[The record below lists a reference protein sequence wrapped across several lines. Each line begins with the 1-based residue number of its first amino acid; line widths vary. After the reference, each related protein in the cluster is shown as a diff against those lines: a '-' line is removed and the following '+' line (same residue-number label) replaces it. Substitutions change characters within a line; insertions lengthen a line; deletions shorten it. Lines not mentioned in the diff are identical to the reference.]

1 MNKNNNNKENNN
13 NQKSNF
19 TNFTRKDGYS
29 KITEQSVAPYN
40 FVPLPANA
48 KVISKDIKELQ
59 SHGEIN
65 KKKNSGYIEYEIEN
79 ITPLIIGKGKEDKN
93 DKNVYFFKN
102 DKGEYTI
109 PGSTIR
115 GLLRNNASILSFS
128 NVSEDIEDGRFY
140 FRSFGID
147 KLGRDYK
154 ERIELKTKPVNGEQM
169 LMPHRVKTGYIYIKS
184 QSEYELI
191 PSKKINGLP
200 YLVIKEQYLRR
211 IAPKDLPINYMYT
224 EEIDELIKNKDKYS
238 LTKAEKDLPED
249 KKKKIAREKQYK
261 KANFLKDI
269 KNRNF
274 RLSAKPLKVSYEISG
289 ARTISKIGHI
299 GEFKNEGFLLTS
311 NYISK
316 KLVHYIIPC
325 EKDTNLTPV
334 VFKKGEEN
342 YKYIEYYNDDLV
354 RTKKARIEE
363 GGKIILQKNY
373 EYYGLPSKVGYENGK
388 PIFYG
393 EYKGNYFFG
402 FTPYLRV
409 PYDNN
414 LKNGIN
420 DNYKNLNGFSYIDK
434 LFGFASKENNYKG
447 LLSFEDCIYE
457 NSQTPKF
464 SKTYNVILGE
474 PHPTSYNLYL
484 KQDINGDKKEII
496 NYNDSFEIRGIKQ
509 YWIKNYV
516 TESEIKENSKVDSI
530 LHPIDKGSSFKGK
543 IHFTNL
549 SNEELGLLLWALKVE
564 NNAHENIGMGKPFGF
579 GHIVIKGINLKL
591 EDYENKYLSMSVNCF
606 KDGNKEKFIEAYK
619 KSLGDKI
626 NSKPI
631 KDFILIKTNVIEE
644 KDKNKFRYMEIEFID
659 NNNKNNEFTK
669 FEPLPNIS
677 EQIEILS
684 GKKIIEKKETTTTN
698 NKKNNSYNNKKDNKF
713 GKGSNNNNKS
723 SKSSNKKGNKR
734 VYEDEDNGNNAMA
747 EAYKKAQDNKK
758 KKEL

>member
-1 MNKNNNNKENNN
+1 MNKNNNFNNRNN

-19 TNFTRKDGYS
+19 TRKDGYS
-29 KITEQSVAPYN
+29 IIKDQSVAPYN
-40 FVPLPANA
+40 FVPLPINA
-48 KVISKDIKELQ
+48 KVIAQNTKELQ
-59 SHGEIN
+59 NHGEIN
-65 KKKNSGYIEYEIEN
+65 KEKNSGYIEYEIEN
-79 ITPLIIGKGKEDKN
+79 ITPLIIGKGKEKKGFKDNKEEKKE

-102 DKGEYTI
+102 NKGEYTI

-115 GLLRNNASILSFS
+115 GLLRNNMAILSFS

-154 ERIELKTKPVNGEQM
+154 ERIDLKTKPVNGEQM
-169 LMPHRVKTGYIYIKS
+169 LMPHGVKTGYMYRKS

-191 PSKKINGLP
+191 PSKKINGLS

-224 EEIDELIKNKDKYS
+224 KEIDELIKNKDKYS
-238 LTKAEKDLPED
+238 LTKAEKDLPKE
-249 KKKKIAREKQYK
+249 KKRDIERNKQFK
-261 KANFLKDI
+261 KANFLKGI
-269 KNRNF
+269 RNENF
-274 RLSAKPLKVSYEISG
+274 KLSAKPLKVSYEISG
-289 ARTISKIGHI
+289 ARTVSKIGHP

-311 NYISK
+311 NHIAK
-316 KLVHYIIPC
+316 KLVHYIIPW
-325 EKDTNLTPV
+325 EEDTNLTPII
-334 VFKKGEEN
+334 FKKGEEN

-354 RTKKARIEE
+354 RTKKAKIEE
-363 GGKIILQKNY
+363 GGKITTQKDY
-373 EYYGLPSKVGYENGK
+373 EYYGLPSKIGYENGK

-393 EYKGNYFFG
+393 EYKGSYYFG

-414 LKNGIN
+414 IKQGIN
-420 DNYKNLNGFSYIDK
+420 NNYKNIKGFSYIDK

-457 NSQTPKF
+457 GPKEPKF

-516 TESEIKENSKVDSI
+516 TESEVKANSKVDSI

-549 SNEELGLLLWALKVE
+549 TDEELGLLLWALKVDK
-564 NNAHENIGMGKPFGF
+564 NAHENIGMGKPFGF
-579 GHIVIKGINLKL
+579 GHIVIKGINLNL

-606 KDGNKEKFIEAYK
+606 KAGDKEKFIEAYK

-626 NSKPI
+626 NLKPI
-631 KDFILIKTNVIEE
+631 KDFILIKTNIIEE

-659 NNNKNNEFTK
+659 NNKKNNEFTK

-698 NKKNNSYNNKKDNKF
+698 NKKNSYSNKF
-713 GKGSNNNNKS
+713 SKGNNNNN
-723 SKSSNKKGNKR
+723 KSSNKKGNEKFY
-734 VYEDEDNGNNAMA
+734 VDKDN
-747 EAYKKAQDNKK
+747 DNFVDNPFAKLK
-758 KKEL
+758 GKIK

>member
-1 MNKNNNNKENNN
+1 MNRNSNFNKRNNNNT
-13 NQKSNF
+13 KS
-19 TNFTRKDGYS
+19 NFTRKDGYS
-29 KITEQSVAPYN
+29 VIKDQSSAPYN
-40 FVPLPANA
+40 FVSLPANA
-48 KVISKDIKELQ
+48 KVIANNTKELQ

-79 ITPLIIGKGKEDKN
+79 ITPLIIGKGKENRN

-102 DKGEYTI
+102 DKGQYTI

-115 GLLRNNASILSFS
+115 GLLRNNMAILSFS

-140 FRSFGID
+140 FRTFGVD
-147 KLGRDYK
+147 KLVDDYK
-154 ERIELKTKPVNGEQM
+154 ERIDLKTKPVNGEQM
-169 LMPHRVKTGYIYIKS
+169 LMPHRVKTGYIYKKS

-191 PSKKINGLP
+191 SSKKINGLP

-224 EEIDELIKNKDKYS
+224 EKIDELIKNKDKYS
-238 LTKAEKDLPED
+238 LTEAEKDLPKD
-249 KKKKIAREKQYK
+249 KKKDIEKDKQK
-261 KANFLKDI
+261 AKANFLRTI
-269 KNRNF
+269 KNRSF
-274 RLSAKPLKVSYEISG
+274 KLSAKPLKVSYEISG
-289 ARTISKIGHI
+289 ARTVSKIGHL
-299 GEFKNEGFLLTS
+299 GDFKNEGFLLTS

-325 EKDTNLTPV
+325 EEDANLTPV

-342 YKYIEYYNDDLV
+342 YKYIEYYNDDIV

-363 GGKIILQKNY
+363 GGQIKLQKDF
-373 EYYGLPSKVGYENGK
+373 EYYGLPSDVGYENGK

-393 EYKGNYFFG
+393 EYKGSYYFG

-414 LKNGIN
+414 IKQGIN
-420 DNYKNLNGFSYIDK
+420 DKYKNINGFSYVDK

-457 NSQTPKF
+457 GSQKPNFTR
-464 SKTYNVILGE
+464 TYNVILGE

-516 TESEIKENSKVDSI
+516 TESEIKPNSKVDSI
-530 LHPIDKGSSFKGK
+530 LHPIDKGSSFRGK
-543 IHFTNL
+543 IHFSNL
-549 SNEELGLLLWALKVE
+549 TDEELGLLLWALKVDK
-564 NNAHENIGMGKPFGF
+564 NAHENIGMGKPFGF

>member
-1 MNKNNNNKENNN
+1 MNKNNNYNRENHNNK
-13 NQKSNF
+13 KSNF

-29 KITEQSVAPYN
+29 LITEQSVAPYN

-48 KVISKDIKELQ
+48 KVITKDIKELQ

-79 ITPLIIGKGKEDKN
+79 ITPLIIGKGKEDRN

-102 DKGEYTI
+102 DKGQYTI

-169 LMPHRVKTGYIYIKS
+169 LMPHRVKTGYIYKKS

-224 EEIDELIKNKDKYS
+224 EKIDELIKNKDKYS
-238 LTKAEKDLPED
+238 LTEAEKKLSED
-249 KKKKIAREKQYK
+249 KKKKIEREKQK
-261 KANFLKDI
+261 EKGRFLSTI
-269 KNRNF
+269 KNKKF
-274 RLSAKPLKVSYEISG
+274 KLSAMPLKVSYEISG
-289 ARTISKIGHI
+289 ARTINKIGHP

-325 EKDTNLTPV
+325 EEDANLTPIA
-334 VFKKGEEN
+334 FKKGEEK

-354 RTKKARIEE
+354 RTKKASIEE
-363 GGKIILQKNY
+363 GGKIKLQKDY
-373 EYYGLPSKVGYENGK
+373 EYYGLPSNVGYENGK

-414 LKNGIN
+414 LKYGIS
-420 DNYKNLNGFSYIDK
+420 DNYKNLKGFSYIDK

-457 NSQTPKF
+457 GPQTPKF
-464 SKTYNVILGE
+464 SKSYNVILGE

-484 KQDINGDKKEII
+484 KQDINGHKKEIT

-543 IHFTNL
+543 IHFNNL
-549 SNEELGLLLWALKVE
+549 TDEELGLLLWALKVE

-591 EDYENKYLSMSVNCF
+591 EDYEDKYLSMSVNCF
-606 KDGNKEKFIEAYK
+606 KDGDKEKFIEAYK

-631 KDFILIKTNVIEE
+631 KDFILIKTNIIDE
-644 KDKNKFRYMEIEFID
+644 KDKNKFRYMEIEFRD
-659 NNNKNNEFTK
+659 NEGKHNEFIM

-677 EQIEILS
+677 EQVEILS
-684 GKKIIEKKETTTTN
+684 GKKIIKKKETN
-698 NKKNNSYNNKKDNKF
+698 NNSYNSKK
-713 GKGSNNNNKS
+713 
-723 SKSSNKKGNKR
+723 R
-734 VYEDEDNGNNAMA
+734 W
-747 EAYKKAQDNKK
+747 
-758 KKEL
+758 

>member
-325 EKDTNLTPV
+325 EEDTNLTPIA
-334 VFKKGEEN
+334 FKKGEEK

-591 EDYENKYLSMSVNCF
+591 EDYEDKYLSMSINCF
-606 KDGNKEKFIEAYK
+606 KDGDKEEFIEAYK

-626 NSKPI
+626 NSKTI
-631 KDFILIKTNVIEE
+631 KDFILIKTNIIEE
-644 KDKNKFRYMEIEFID
+644 KDKNKFRYMEIEFRD
-659 NNNKNNEFTK
+659 DSNKRINEFTL

-684 GKKIIEKKETTTTN
+684 GKKIIKKKETTN
-698 NKKNNSYNNKKDNKF
+698 NNNRNNYNNKGKSNKNYYKDKDNDNFVENPFAKLK
-713 GKGSNNNNKS
+713 GKI
-723 SKSSNKKGNKR
+723 SK
-734 VYEDEDNGNNAMA
+734 
-747 EAYKKAQDNKK
+747 
-758 KKEL
+758 

>member
-1 MNKNNNNKENNN
+1 MNRNSNFNKRNNNNT
-13 NQKSNF
+13 KS
-19 TNFTRKDGYS
+19 NFTRKDGYS
-29 KITEQSVAPYN
+29 VIKDQSSAPYN
-40 FVPLPANA
+40 FVSLPTNA
-48 KVISKDIKELQ
+48 KVIANNTKELQ

-79 ITPLIIGKGKEDKN
+79 ITPLIIGKGKENRN

-102 DKGEYTI
+102 DKGQYTI

-115 GLLRNNASILSFS
+115 GLLRNNMAILSFS

-140 FRSFGID
+140 FRSFGKD
-147 KLGRDYK
+147 KLATDYK
-154 ERIELKTKPVNGEQM
+154 ERLDIDTKTVHGEQM
-169 LMPHRVKTGYIYIKS
+169 LMPHGVKTGYIYKKS

-191 PSKKINGLP
+191 PSKKIEEFP

-224 EEIDELIKNKDKYS
+224 EKIDELIKNKDKYS
-238 LTKAEKDLPED
+238 LTEAEKALPED
-249 KKKKIAREKQYK
+249 KKKKIQGQKQKEKSD
-261 KANFLKDI
+261 FLKRKDV
-269 KNRNF
+269 KNWNF
-274 RLSAKPLKVSYEISG
+274 KLSAKPLKVSYEISG
-289 ARTISKIGHI
+289 ARTVSKIGHP
-299 GEFKNEGFLLTS
+299 GDFKNEGFLLTS

-354 RTKKARIEE
+354 RTKKAIIEE
-363 GGKIILQKNY
+363 SGKITLQKDF
-373 EYYGLPSKVGYENGK
+373 EYYGLPSDVGYENGK

-393 EYKGNYFFG
+393 EYKGSYYFG

-414 LKNGIN
+414 IKQGIN
-420 DNYKNLNGFSYIDK
+420 DKYKNINGFSYVDK

-457 NSQTPKF
+457 GSQKPNFTR
-464 SKTYNVILGE
+464 TYNVILGE

-516 TESEIKENSKVDSI
+516 TESEIKPNSKVDSI
-530 LHPIDKGSSFKGK
+530 LHPIDKGSSFRGK
-543 IHFTNL
+543 IHFSNL
-549 SNEELGLLLWALKVE
+549 TDEEIGLLLWALKVE
-564 NNAHENIGMGKPFGF
+564 ENAHENIGMGKPFGF

-659 NNNKNNEFTK
+659 NNKKDNEFTK

>member
-1 MNKNNNNKENNN
+1 MNRNSNFNKRNNNNT
-13 NQKSNF
+13 KS
-19 TNFTRKDGYS
+19 NFTRKDGYS
-29 KITEQSVAPYN
+29 VIKDQSSAPYN
-40 FVPLPANA
+40 FVSLPTNA
-48 KVISKDIKELQ
+48 KVIANNTKELQ

-65 KKKNSGYIEYEIEN
+65 KEKNSGYIEYEIEN
-79 ITPLIIGKGKEDKN
+79 ITPLIIGKGKEDRN

-102 DKGEYTI
+102 DKGQYTI

-115 GLLRNNASILSFS
+115 GLLRNNMAILSFS

-140 FRSFGID
+140 FRSFGKD
-147 KLGRDYK
+147 KLATDYK
-154 ERIELKTKPVNGEQM
+154 ERLDIDTKTVHGEQM
-169 LMPHRVKTGYIYIKS
+169 LMPHGVKTGYIYKKS

-191 PSKKINGLP
+191 PSKKIEEFP

-224 EEIDELIKNKDKYS
+224 EKIDELIKNKDKYS
-238 LTKAEKDLPED
+238 LTEAEKDLPKD
-249 KKKKIAREKQYK
+249 KKKDIEKDKQK
-261 KANFLKDI
+261 AKANFLRTI
-269 KNRNF
+269 KNRSF
-274 RLSAKPLKVSYEISG
+274 KLSAKPLKVSYEISG
-289 ARTISKIGHI
+289 ARTVSKIGHP
-299 GEFKNEGFLLTS
+299 GDFKNEGFLLTS

-354 RTKKARIEE
+354 RTKKAIIEE
-363 GGKIILQKNY
+363 SGKITLQKDF
-373 EYYGLPSKVGYENGK
+373 EYYGLPSDVGYENGK

-393 EYKGNYFFG
+393 EYKGSYYFG

-414 LKNGIN
+414 IKQGIN
-420 DNYKNLNGFSYIDK
+420 DKYKNINGFSYVDK
-434 LFGFASKENNYKG
+434 LFGFTNKENNYKG

-457 NSQTPKF
+457 GSQKPNFTR
-464 SKTYNVILGE
+464 TYNVILGE

-516 TESEIKENSKVDSI
+516 TESEIKPNSKVDSI
-530 LHPIDKGSSFKGK
+530 LHPIDKGSSFRGK
-543 IHFTNL
+543 IHFSNL
-549 SNEELGLLLWALKVE
+549 TDEELGLLLWALKVE
-564 NNAHENIGMGKPFGF
+564 ENAHENIGMGKPFGF

-713 GKGSNNNNKS
+713 GKGSNNNNKN
-723 SKSSNKKGNKR
+723 SKSSKGNKKGNEIIYKDK
-734 VYEDEDNGNNAMA
+734 ESEEGDERLAVLKD
-747 EAYKKAQDNKK
+747 YKF
-758 KKEL
+758 

>member
-1 MNKNNNNKENNN
+1 
-13 NQKSNF
+13 
-19 TNFTRKDGYS
+19 
-29 KITEQSVAPYN
+29 
-40 FVPLPANA
+40 
-48 KVISKDIKELQ
+48 
-59 SHGEIN
+59 
-65 KKKNSGYIEYEIEN
+65 
-79 ITPLIIGKGKEDKN
+79 
-93 DKNVYFFKN
+93 
-102 DKGEYTI
+102 
-109 PGSTIR
+109 
-115 GLLRNNASILSFS
+115 
-128 NVSEDIEDGRFY
+128 
-140 FRSFGID
+140 
-147 KLGRDYK
+147 
-154 ERIELKTKPVNGEQM
+154 M
-169 LMPHRVKTGYIYIKS
+169 LMPHRVKTGYIYRKS
-184 QSEYELI
+184 QSEYEVI

-224 EEIDELIKNKDKYS
+224 EKIDELIKNKDKYS
-238 LTKAEKDLPED
+238 LTEAEKDLPKD
-249 KKKKIAREKQYK
+249 KKKDIEKDKQK
-261 KANFLKDI
+261 AKANFLRTI
-269 KNRNF
+269 KNRSF
-274 RLSAKPLKVSYEISG
+274 KLSAKPLKVSYEISG
-289 ARTISKIGHI
+289 ARTVSKIGHL
-299 GEFKNEGFLLTS
+299 GDFKNEGFLLTS
-311 NYISK
+311 SHIDK

-325 EKDTNLTPV
+325 EEDANLTPV

-342 YKYIEYYNDDLV
+342 YKYIEYYNDDIV

-363 GGKIILQKNY
+363 GGQIKLQKDF
-373 EYYGLPSKVGYENGK
+373 EYYGLPSDVGYENGK

-393 EYKGNYFFG
+393 EYKGSYYFG

-414 LKNGIN
+414 IKQGIN
-420 DNYKNLNGFSYIDK
+420 DKYKNINGFSYVDK

-457 NSQTPKF
+457 GSQKPNFTR
-464 SKTYNVILGE
+464 TYNVILGE

-516 TESEIKENSKVDSI
+516 TESEIKPNSKVDSI
-530 LHPIDKGSSFKGK
+530 LHPIDKGSSFRGK
-543 IHFTNL
+543 IHFSNL
-549 SNEELGLLLWALKVE
+549 TDEELGLLLWALKVE
-564 NNAHENIGMGKPFGF
+564 ENSHENIGMGKPFGF

-644 KDKNKFRYMEIEFID
+644 KDKNKFRYMEIEFRD
-659 NNNKNNEFTK
+659 DSNKRINEFTL

-684 GKKIIEKKETTTTN
+684 GKKII
-698 NKKNNSYNNKKDNKF
+698 
-713 GKGSNNNNKS
+713 
-723 SKSSNKKGNKR
+723 
-734 VYEDEDNGNNAMA
+734 
-747 EAYKKAQDNKK
+747 K
-758 KKEL
+758 KKEITNSNSNRGNYSNKRNTNNFNKSGKHISYRDKDNESFGNSTFAEAFKRANSKK